1 MGYTHLDPG
10 RELEISSHIYFSS
23 SQSDLSEL
31 VKLSPDALK
40 EQEQASVDQEK
51 AIYAEILKV
60 SEKWVQQAM
69 KTCEL
74 RKAQQYL
81 TIPPTPH
88 TANVWIDGEYD
99 WHEISNMVY
108 KMSWRV
114 YENTRYDK
122 AKKESVP
129 VSWEISWYLTF
140 NTPREPDYSGPG
152 PSKSPVRTGNALPT
166 RRRWKSTSKAVSTP
180 TPTCSPNSPRPSPRG
195 RNAAFPSTVSFSP
208 ATPWKSRRKRPRRLP
223 MNCWAFWRT
232 GIRPR
237 HRQSRKSPN
246 INIPAAQPIR
256 SPSPASKG
264 LRPDTVDSG
273 SRWRRCPRK
282 HGHFD
287 CKMPL
292 G

>member
-152 PSKSPVRTGNALPT
+152 RQIAGQDRKRFTDKAAMEKYLQGRINAYAHLFTELSPPIPKGEERRFSVNGILLPGYTVEVPEKTPQEVADELLGFLEDGDTPPPPAEPEKPKHQHPSRPTHKKPQPRKQRASAPT
-166 RRRWKSTSKAVSTP
+166 R
-180 TPTCSPNSPRPSPRG
+180 
-195 RNAAFPSTVSFSP
+195 
-208 ATPWKSRRKRPRRLP
+208 
-223 MNCWAFWRT
+223 
-232 GIRPR
+232 
-237 HRQSRKSPN
+237 
-246 INIPAAQPIR
+246 
-256 SPSPASKG
+256 
-264 LRPDTVDSG
+264 
-273 SRWRRCPRK
+273 
-282 HGHFD
+282 
-287 CKMPL
+287 
-292 G
+292 

>member
-129 VSWEISWYLTF
+129 VSWEISW
-140 NTPREPDYSGPG
+140 
-152 PSKSPVRTGNALPT
+152 
-166 RRRWKSTSKAVSTP
+166 
-180 TPTCSPNSPRPSPRG
+180 
-195 RNAAFPSTVSFSP
+195 
-208 ATPWKSRRKRPRRLP
+208 
-223 MNCWAFWRT
+223 
-232 GIRPR
+232 
-237 HRQSRKSPN
+237 
-246 INIPAAQPIR
+246 
-256 SPSPASKG
+256 
-264 LRPDTVDSG
+264 
-273 SRWRRCPRK
+273 
-282 HGHFD
+282 
-287 CKMPL
+287 
-292 G
+292 

>member
-51 AIYAEILKV
+51 AIYEEVLKV

-152 PSKSPVRTGNALPT
+152 RQIAGQDRKRFTDKAAMEKYLQGRINAYAHLFTELSPPIPKGEERRFSVNGILLPGYTVEVPEKTPQEVADELLDFLEDMDTPPSPPAEPEKPKHQSPSRPAHKKPQPRKQRDSAPT
-166 RRRWKSTSKAVSTP
+166 R
-180 TPTCSPNSPRPSPRG
+180 
-195 RNAAFPSTVSFSP
+195 
-208 ATPWKSRRKRPRRLP
+208 
-223 MNCWAFWRT
+223 
-232 GIRPR
+232 
-237 HRQSRKSPN
+237 
-246 INIPAAQPIR
+246 
-256 SPSPASKG
+256 
-264 LRPDTVDSG
+264 
-273 SRWRRCPRK
+273 
-282 HGHFD
+282 
-287 CKMPL
+287 
-292 G
+292 

>member
-99 WHEISNMVY
+99 WHEISNMV
-108 KMSWRV
+108 V
-114 YENTRYDK
+114 
-122 AKKESVP
+122 A
-129 VSWEISWYLTF
+129 
-140 NTPREPDYSGPG
+140 
-152 PSKSPVRTGNALPT
+152 
-166 RRRWKSTSKAVSTP
+166 
-180 TPTCSPNSPRPSPRG
+180 
-195 RNAAFPSTVSFSP
+195 
-208 ATPWKSRRKRPRRLP
+208 RL
-223 MNCWAFWRT
+223 
-232 GIRPR
+232 
-237 HRQSRKSPN
+237 
-246 INIPAAQPIR
+246 
-256 SPSPASKG
+256 
-264 LRPDTVDSG
+264 
-273 SRWRRCPRK
+273 
-282 HGHFD
+282 
-287 CKMPL
+287 
-292 G
+292 